1 MNMQEFIDQ
10 KKEMF
15 HAQLAYSN
23 VEQEIQLLS
32 QKQKERTA
40 ALQKSKQELEDD
52 HTALMNFIAQDTRE
66 SAQKERDLKMKE
78 AEKNSKEETVKKLD
92 AEIAA
97 VEAAIVKDRDALNEL
112 RENKRF
118 LLELAPAE
126 VSEARLAKEE
136 QKKQEAF
143 RQWIEKFY
151 HDESQDDVIFG
162 EDPEIHGDIK
172 LSSIPEEYLHKST
185 VVNQ

>member
-1 MNMQEFIDQ
+1 
-10 KKEMF
+10 
-15 HAQLAYSN
+15 
-23 VEQEIQLLS
+23 
-32 QKQKERTA
+32 
-40 ALQKSKQELEDD
+40 
-52 HTALMNFIAQDTRE
+52 MNFIAQDTRE

-126 VSEARLAKEE
+126 VSEARLAREE
-136 QKKQEAF
+136 QKKQDAF
-143 RQWIEKFY
+143 RQWIERFY
-151 HDESQDDVIFG
+151 QDES
-162 EDPEIHGDIK
+162 
-172 LSSIPEEYLHKST
+172 
-185 VVNQ
+185 

>member
-78 AEKNSKEETVKKLD
+78 AEKT
-92 AEIAA
+92 A
-97 VEAAIVKDRDALNEL
+97 R
-112 RENKRF
+112 RKR
-118 LLELAPAE
+118 
-126 VSEARLAKEE
+126 SR
-136 QKKQEAF
+136 
-143 RQWIEKFY
+143 
-151 HDESQDDVIFG
+151 
-162 EDPEIHGDIK
+162 
-172 LSSIPEEYLHKST
+172 SSTPRSLPSRP
-185 VVNQ
+185 QS